1 MGYAVAAPAS
11 GSLAQKQVPEVGS
24 ARQKS
29 PIVTRHV
36 VCNKPRFFPAT
47 SGGVD
52 KGSVLK
58 GKKAQCHHDLHA
70 EMLEFLS

>member
-1 MGYAVAAPAS
+1 MGYTGAAPA
-11 GSLAQKQVPEVGS
+11 GRSLAQKQVPEVGS

-36 VCNKPRFFPAT
+36 VCNKPRFSPAA
-47 SGGVD
+47 SGGMD
-52 KGSVLK
+52 KGGVLK
-58 GKKAQCHHDLHA
+58 GKKSQCHHDLHA